1 MTKKL
6 SSFVMAF
13 AISSLLALS
22 STNLFAADFP
32 IEQKMKQC
40 ETAFKAMRSKTAT
53 REEAAKARAKHFTL
67 MVEILKNLND
77 TNIKAADAGRPLSP
91 KELSNSVRVM
101 GHLLEML
108 AKDHMAETPEWSYL
122 Y

>member
-6 SSFVMAF
+6 SLFVIAF

-22 STNLFAADFP
+22 SHSLLAAEYPLD
-32 IEQKMKQC
+32 QKLKQC
-40 ETAFKAMRSKTAT
+40 EAAFTASHSKTAT
-53 REEAAKARAKHFTL
+53 REQAGKSRAKHLGL
-67 MVEILKNLND
+67 MVEILEHLN
-77 TNIKAADAGRPLSP
+77 KANVKATEAGRPLSP
-91 KELSNSVRVM
+91 KELSNSTRVM

-108 AKDHMAETPEWSYL
+108 AKDHMTPTPEWSYV

>member
-1 MTKKL
+1 MTKRL

-22 STNLFAADFP
+22 STNLFAADYP
-32 IEQKMKQC
+32 LEKKMQQC
-40 ETAFKAMRSKTAT
+40 ETAFKAMRSKTST
-53 REEAAKARAKHFTL
+53 REEAAKARTKHFTL

-77 TNIKAADAGRPLSP
+77 ANVKAADAGRPLSP
-91 KELSNSVRVM
+91 KELSNNVRVM